1 MLLHT
6 VMYQNFLVEIVEA
19 FMWRNK
25 WQLNQKSSTN
35 LLRVQNPILI
45 GNSKNP
51 EFIKPES
58 ERQIPF
64 IQIQT
69 TIK

>member
-1 MLLHT
+1 MT
-6 VMYQNFLVEIVEA
+6 IKSKIFNEFT
-19 FMWRNK
+19 
-25 WQLNQKSSTN
+25 KSSKSDFN
-35 LLRVQNPILI
+35 R
-45 GNSKNP
+45 NSKNP